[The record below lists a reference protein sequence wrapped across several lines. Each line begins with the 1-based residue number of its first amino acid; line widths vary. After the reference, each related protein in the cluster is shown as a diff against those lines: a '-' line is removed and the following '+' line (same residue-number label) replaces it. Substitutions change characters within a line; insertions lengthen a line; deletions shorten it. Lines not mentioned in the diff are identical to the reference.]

1 MSKNLFSLILSD
13 AKAAMSRD
21 PAARSY
27 FEVIFTYPG
36 FHAIVGYRFA
46 HFLWNIKLKLIA
58 RFLSYIFRVFT
69 AIEIH
74 PNSKIGSGFFIDHGA
89 GLVIGETSEVG
100 NNVTMYQQVTLGGI
114 SPSEKSYQQKN
125 IKRHPTIKDGVI
137 IGSGAQI
144 LGSIIIGKNSRIG
157 ANAVVLKDVPDDQ
170 TYIGIPARKVRNE
183 TEKNSIDTFSPY
195 GIRTGKID
203 DPNKKS
209 ISILLSELHEL
220 NYKIKQM
227 ENEIL
232 EMKLQEKNFLI
243 KKKVDIESEKQK

>member
-1 MSKNLFSLILSD
+1 MSKNLFSLIFSD
-13 AKAAMSRD
+13 AKAAMERD

-36 FHAIVGYRFA
+36 FHAILGYRFA
-46 HFLWNIKLKLIA
+46 NFMWNFKLKFVA

-74 PNSKIGSGFFIDHGA
+74 PSAKIGSGFFIDHGA

-114 SPSEKSYQQKN
+114 SPSEKSEQQKN
-125 IKRHPTIKDGVI
+125 VKRHPTIKDGVI
-137 IGSGAQI
+137 VGSGAQI

-157 ANAVVLKDVPDDQ
+157 ANAVVLKDVPDNE
-170 TYIGIPARKVRNE
+170 TYIGIPARKVKNE
-183 TEKNSIDTFSPY
+183 YEKNSIDTFSPY

-220 NYKIKQM
+220 NSKIKKI
-227 ENEIL
+227 EGEIL

-243 KKKVDIESEKQK
+243 NKKIELESEKEK

>member
-1 MSKNLFSLILSD
+1 MSKNLFTLILSD
-13 AKAAMSRD
+13 ARAAMLRD

-36 FHAIVGYRFA
+36 FHAIFGYRLS
-46 HFLWNIKLKLIA
+46 HFLWNIKLKFIA

-74 PNSKIGSGFFIDHGA
+74 PSAKIGSGFFIDHGA

-100 NNVTMYQQVTLGGI
+100 DDVTMYQQVTLGGI
-114 SPSEKSYQQKN
+114 SPSEKSDLQRKV
-125 IKRHPTIKDGVI
+125 KRHPTIKNGVI

-144 LGSIIIGKNSRIG
+144 LGAITIGENSRIG
-157 ANAVVLKDVPDDQ
+157 ANAVVLKNVPDNQ
-170 TYIGIPARKVRNE
+170 TYIGIPARKVKNE
-183 TEKNSIDTFSPY
+183 FEKNSINTFSPY
-195 GIRTGKID
+195 GIRTGRID

-220 NYKIKQM
+220 NSKIKQI
-227 ENEIL
+227 EGDIL
-232 EMKLQEKNFLI
+232 KMKLQEKNFLI
-243 KKKVDIESEKQK
+243 KKKLDLESEKEK